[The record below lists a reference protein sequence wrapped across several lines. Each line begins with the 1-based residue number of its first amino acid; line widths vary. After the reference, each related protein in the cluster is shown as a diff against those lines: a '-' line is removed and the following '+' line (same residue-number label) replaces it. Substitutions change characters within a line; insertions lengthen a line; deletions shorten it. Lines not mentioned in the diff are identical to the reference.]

1 MYKVQWCDHE
11 GNFHEEHF
19 ECLEEARHTAEYLRS
34 IYDGVEIVPPSEV
47 QPTLT
52 INLTHEQ
59 LAHNIDLLTRLADL
73 YGSEAAGL
81 AKFDYPVAQ
90 ELAEDRLDAIGY
102 AQELIALLSEY

>member
-1 MYKVQWCDHE
+1 MKPVDK
-11 GNFHEEHF
+11 
-19 ECLEEARHTAEYLRS
+19 A
-34 IYDGVEIVPPSEV
+34 PSM
-47 QPTLT
+47 T
-52 INLTHEQ
+52 INLTPDQ